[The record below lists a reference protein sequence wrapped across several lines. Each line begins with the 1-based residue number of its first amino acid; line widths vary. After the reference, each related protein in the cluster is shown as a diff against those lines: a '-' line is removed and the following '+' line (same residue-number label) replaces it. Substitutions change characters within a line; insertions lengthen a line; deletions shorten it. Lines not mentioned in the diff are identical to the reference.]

1 MASKKKTYAQGEMR
15 PLSALAKQSSSSP
28 KKRNAPTRVPD
39 PPKFPQYGSLA
50 KTGNAAGNLN
60 PLQENNVQGN
70 SDNNLNNINVSAD
83 NVNINTNTQ
92 NDSFEPDKNAF
103 DDIIAN
109 AEKNA
114 EPKPEPKP
122 EVKPE
127 PKPEPKPEVKSKP
140 EPKPEVKPKPKP
152 EPKPEVKPEPEPK
165 SEPIASPFV
174 RKSAQSLPEYKQNVK
189 TAGPARRRGATAPD
203 LSKKAERDA
212 FFSKYTTKP
221 EIKKTVRL
229 PEITEEYIRQQEPVQ
244 KPKINKEP
252 VKHKNPFL
260 TKRTG
265 GTVISHLKE
274 SSEPLPIGEKPDA
287 EPQKDSLKEI
297 QEILRKNIKDREEKG
312 ERKEENQQTPLK
324 PLREKPQISEKN
336 IQKKNQ
342 SKIIEDIEPEI
353 QNEPVQEAAPP
364 EMRETIEDAIKLQK
378 KEREEAKAKLTADEV
393 TDIQKKSSIVRSVGI
408 MGAIAICGVFLL
420 FGKRSDFSAEENRK
434 LATMPEFS
442 WNSYLN
448 GEYTADVAAYYND
461 TVPMRSTF
469 KRMISSMQNLKGL
482 PSDEDKNAEFFGNVA
497 VKQQDNNTAESEP
510 TVTDVSDIIAE
521 SASTK
526 PAVTTAVT
534 TTTEPEEYEPPVEV
548 GDSIIIY
555 KKRAISFY
563 GGLDSIAESYA
574 NTLNDFKKELPDVN
588 VYSLIAP
595 TSVSFYLPDEYKD
608 YTASEKEE
616 IEHANS
622 FLKNVTPVDAYSVLE
637 QHKDE
642 AIYARTDHHWLPLGA
657 YYAAEEFAKT
667 AGVPFIDISDME
679 AETKEGY
686 VGSMYTYTQS
696 TILSDN
702 PEDFT
707 YYKPKNKYKTD
718 YYTPSFTF
726 DYEGDLLVDMTY
738 FDPVGYYLVFMLGD
752 DKIVHVSTD
761 VDNDRT
767 LVIFKDSYGNAMV
780 PCLVGSFSDIYVCD
794 IRYFEPNAAQFC
806 KDVGATD
813 LLFAMNTFSATGGN
827 EECIEQ
833 ILYNQ

>member
-15 PLSALAKQSSSSP
+15 PLSALSKHSNSSP
-28 KKRNAPTRVPD
+28 KRRTAPTRVPE

-50 KTGNAAGNLN
+50 KKGNQAADLDS
-60 PLQENNVQGN
+60 LQENRLQENTNVNAPSAN
-70 SDNNLNNINVSAD
+70 SNINIPNYPFESA
-83 NVNINTNTQ
+83 
-92 NDSFEPDKNAF
+92 KNEF

-109 AEKNA
+109 SENNDNKFEDIVIEKSTEA
-114 EPKPEPKP
+114 VQSLEQKQEAKPEP
-122 EVKPE
+122 EI
-127 PKPEPKPEVKSKP
+127 KSKP
-140 EPKPEVKPKPKP
+140 EQKL
-152 EPKPEVKPEPEPK
+152 EVKPEPETI
-165 SEPIASPFV
+165 EPITAPFV
-174 RKSAQSLPEYKQNVK
+174 RKSVQPLPEYKQNVK
-189 TAGPARRRGATAPD
+189 TAAPARRRGTEAPD

-212 FFSKYTTKP
+212 FFSKYTRNKP
-221 EIKKTVRL
+221 ENKKTVRL
-229 PEITEEYIRQQEPVQ
+229 TEITEEYIRQQEPVP
-244 KPKINKEP
+244 KPKINKES

-274 SSEPLPIGEKPDA
+274 SSEPLHIGEKPEA

-297 QEILRKNIKDREEKG
+297 QEILRKNIKEPV
-312 ERKEENQQTPLK
+312 NLYV
-324 PLREKPQISEKN
+324 EKPAA
-336 IQKKNQ
+336 KKPQ
-342 SKIIEDIEPEI
+342 SRNKPDDTAKPEVHADPTETASHETAT
-353 QNEPVQEAAPP
+353 Q
-364 EMRETIEDAIKLQK
+364 EMRENIESAVKIQR
-378 KEREEAKAKLTADEV
+378 KEREEAKAKLSADKI
-393 TDIQKKSSIVRSVGI
+393 TDIQKKSNIIRSVGI
-408 MGAIAICGVFLL
+408 ISAITICGAFLL
-420 FGKRSDFSAEENRK
+420 FGKRSDFSTEENRK

-448 GEYTADVAAYYND
+448 GEYTADLSAYYND

-469 KRMISSMQNLKGL
+469 KRMISSMQKLKGL
-482 PSDEDKNAEFFGNVA
+482 PSDEDKNAAFFGNVA
-497 VKQQDNNTAESEP
+497 VKQQDENTAESA
-510 TVTDVSDIIAE
+510 TDVTHITDVSDIIAE
-521 SASTK
+521 NTSTK

-563 GGLDSIAESYA
+563 GGLDSIAEAYA
-574 NTLNDFKKELPDVN
+574 NTLNDFKKELPSVN

-608 YTASEKEE
+608 YTVSEKKE
-616 IEHANS
+616 IEYANS
-622 FLKNVTPVDAYSVLE
+622 FLENVTPVDAYSVLE

-667 AGVPFIDISDME
+667 AGVPFTDISDMKS
-679 AETKEGY
+679 ETKEGY

-696 TILSDN
+696 TILSEN

-718 YYTPSFTF
+718 YYTSSFTF
-726 DYEGDLLVDMTY
+726 DYEGDLLMDITN

-806 KDVGATD
+806 KDVSATD

-827 EECIEQ
+827 EDCIEQ

>member
-15 PLSALAKQSSSSP
+15 PLSALAKHSSSSP
-28 KKRNAPTRVPD
+28 KKRTAPTRVPE

-50 KTGNAAGNLN
+50 KTGNQAANLN
-60 PLQENNVQGN
+60 FLQENKLQENANVN
-70 SDNNLNNINVSAD
+70 APSAD
-83 NVNINTNTQ
+83 NSVNIPNYP
-92 NDSFEPDKNAF
+92 FESAKNAF

-109 AEKNA
+109 SDNEFEDTGIEKITEA
-114 EPKPEPKP
+114 VKSLEPKAEPKP
-122 EVKPE
+122 EVKLEPE
-127 PKPEPKPEVKSKP
+127 IKS
-140 EPKPEVKPKPKP
+140 KP
-152 EPKPEVKPEPEPK
+152 EPKPEVKPEPEIKSKPEPK
-165 SEPIASPFV
+165 PETKPEPETVKAPFV
-174 RKSAQSLPEYKQNVK
+174 RKSAQPLPEYKQNVK
-189 TAGPARRRGATAPD
+189 IAAPARRRGTEAPD

-212 FFSKYTTKP
+212 FFSKYTSNKP
-221 EIKKTVRL
+221 ESKKTVRL
-229 PEITEEYIRQQEPVQ
+229 PEITEEYIRQQEPVP
-244 KPKINKEP
+244 KPKINKVS

-274 SSEPLPIGEKPDA
+274 SSEPLHIGEKPEA

-297 QEILRKNIKDREEKG
+297 QEILRKNIK
-312 ERKEENQQTPLK
+312 
-324 PLREKPQISEKN
+324 
-336 IQKKNQ
+336 
-342 SKIIEDIEPEI
+342 
-353 QNEPVQEAAPP
+353 EPVNIYVDKSAAKNNQNRPKPDNTAKPEVHADPPEAAPQETATQ
-364 EMRETIEDAIKLQK
+364 EMRENIESAVKIQR
-378 KEREEAKAKLTADEV
+378 KEREEAKAKLSADEI
-393 TDIQKKSSIVRSVGI
+393 TDIQKKSSIIRSVGI
-408 MGAIAICGVFLL
+408 ISAITICGAFLL

-442 WNSYLN
+442 WSSYLN
-448 GEYTADVAAYYND
+448 GEYTADLSAYYND

-469 KRMISSMQNLKGL
+469 KRMISSMQKLKGL
-482 PSDEDKNAEFFGNVA
+482 PSDEDKNAAFFGNVA
-497 VKQQDNNTAESEP
+497 VKQQDENTAESAADV
-510 TVTDVSDIIAE
+510 TNITDVSDIIAE
-521 SASTK
+521 STSTK

-534 TTTEPEEYEPPVEV
+534 TTTELEEYEPPVEV

-574 NTLNDFKKELPDVN
+574 NTLNDFKKELPSVN

-595 TSVSFYLPDEYKD
+595 TSVLFYLPDEYKD
-608 YTASEKEE
+608 YTASEKEK
-616 IEHANS
+616 IDHANS
-622 FLKNVTPVDAYSVLE
+622 YLKNVTPVDAYSVLE

-657 YYAAEEFAKT
+657 YYAAQEFAKT
-667 AGVPFIDISDME
+667 AGVPFTDISDMK

-696 TILSDN
+696 TILSEN

-707 YYKPKNKYKTD
+707 YYKPKNRYKTD

-726 DYEGDLLVDMTY
+726 DYEGDLLMDITNY
-738 FDPVGYYLVFMLGD
+738 DPVGYYLVFMLGD

-827 EECIEQ
+827 EDCIEQ